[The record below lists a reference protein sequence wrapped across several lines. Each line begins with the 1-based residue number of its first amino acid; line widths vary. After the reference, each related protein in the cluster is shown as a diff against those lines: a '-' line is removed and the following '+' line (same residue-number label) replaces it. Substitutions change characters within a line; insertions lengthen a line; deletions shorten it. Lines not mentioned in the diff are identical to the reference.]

1 MRQIARG
8 LHLVLDKQEEEE
20 VLCENFKGRKMLNI
34 VYINY

>member
-20 VLCENFKGRKMLNI
+20 VLCENLKVGKC
-34 VYINY
+34 